1 MSTLV
6 MSLGMIAFFAVVMAI
21 AWRRY
26 QRHAAKAAE
35 RSQTNLV
42 QLLMESEVIA
52 AQSRAAQNNLP
63 EPSNVEASAHVDS
76 PDNRDAHAQARTPGT
91 RAPGIDARGAHE
103 HN

>member
-1 MSTLV
+1 MNTLV

-26 QRHAAKAAE
+26 REHAAKAAE

-42 QLLMESEVIA
+42 QLLMQSEVIA

-63 EPSNVEASAHVDS
+63 EPSNVEASAQVNS
-76 PDNRDAHAQARTPGT
+76 PDNRVADAQTKPT
-91 RAPGIDARGAHE
+91 GIDARGAHE

>member
-1 MSTLV
+1 

-26 QRHAAKAAE
+26 RGHAAKAAE

-42 QLLMESEVIA
+42 QLLMQSEVIA
-52 AQSRAAQNNLP
+52 AQSRAAQNHLP
-63 EPSNVEASAHVDS
+63 EPSNVEASAQVDS
-76 PDNRDAHAQARTPGT
+76 PDNRVAHTQAEE
-91 RAPGIDARGAHE
+91 PGIDARGAHE

>member
-6 MSLGMIAFFAVVMAI
+6 MSLGMIAFFAVVLAI
-21 AWRRY
+21 AWRRF

-42 QLLMESEVIA
+42 QLLLESEVIA

-63 EPSNVEASAHVDS
+63 EPSNVEASAHADS
-76 PDNRDAHAQARTPGT
+76 PNNRVADAQTKPTGL
-91 RAPGIDARGAHE
+91 DARGAHE

>member
-6 MSLGMIAFFAVVMAI
+6 MSLGMIAFFALVMAI

-26 QRHAAKAAE
+26 RGHAAKAAE

-42 QLLMESEVIA
+42 QLLMQSEVIA

-63 EPSNVEASAHVDS
+63 EPSNVEAPAQVDS
-76 PDNRDAHAQARTPGT
+76 PDNRVADAQTKPTGL
-91 RAPGIDARGAHE
+91 DARSAHE

>member
-26 QRHAAKAAE
+26 RGHAAKAAE

-42 QLLMESEVIA
+42 QLLMQSEVIA

-63 EPSNVEASAHVDS
+63 EPSNVEASAQVDS
-76 PDNRDAHAQARTPGT
+76 PDNRVAHTQAE
-91 RAPGIDARGAHE
+91 APGIDARGAHE

>member
-1 MSTLV
+1 

-26 QRHAAKAAE
+26 RGHAAKAAE
-35 RSQTNLV
+35 HSQTILV
-42 QLLMESEVIA
+42 QLLLESEVIA

-63 EPSNVEASAHVDS
+63 EPSNVEASAHADS
-76 PDNRDAHAQARTPGT
+76 PNNRVADAQTKPTGL
-91 RAPGIDARGAHE
+91 DARGAHE

>member
-42 QLLMESEVIA
+42 QLLLESEVIA

-63 EPSNVEASAHVDS
+63 EPSNVEASAQVNS
-76 PDNRDAHAQARTPGT
+76 PNNRVADVQTKPTGL
-91 RAPGIDARGAHE
+91 DARGAHE
-103 HN
+103 HNCVA